1 MRKRAIFWRWV
12 AISRSR
18 RVRND
23 SSRLRA
29 SEALADWLWAAASA
43 ASAWATSAGSVRK
56 AVARRVRSSS
66 TACSFTR
73 FSICASIRDCKST
86 AWGGYEEN
94 GAAQGMLGF
103 AVFYSE
109 NPDQRNTQS
118 GERLL
123 GHWFPCI

>member
-29 SEALADWLWAAASA
+29 SEALVDWLWAAASA
-43 ASAWATSAGSVRK
+43 AAAWATSAGRVRK
-56 AVARRVRSSS
+56 AVARRVRTNS

-94 GAAQGMLGF
+94 GAAELCDNNSQTGGGLDF
-103 AVFYSE
+103 SSE
-109 NPDQRNTQS
+109 IFLAQARM
-118 GERLL
+118 GEVD
-123 GHWFPCI
+123 C